1 MINASY
7 VRLVTTRI
15 IHRVMDYIRLL
26 ITHSWGNVLRIGF
39 FIVSKS
45 YAFIV
50 LLKFLLLLCC
60 GLVRSKASAEAYI
73 MHHAS
78 RRKRIVLK
86 KTLQCNE

>member
-15 IHRVMDYIRLL
+15 IHRVTDYILLL

-60 GLVRSKASAEAYI
+60 GPQVRSKASAVRRHTSC
-73 MHHAS
+73 MHRGA
-78 RRKRIVLK
+78 
-86 KTLQCNE
+86 NELY